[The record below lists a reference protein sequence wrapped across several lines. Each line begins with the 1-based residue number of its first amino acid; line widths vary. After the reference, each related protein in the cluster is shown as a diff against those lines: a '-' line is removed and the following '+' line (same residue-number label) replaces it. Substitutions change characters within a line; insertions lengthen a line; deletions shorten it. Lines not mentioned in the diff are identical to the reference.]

1 MRRAPSLAAPSF
13 PLLSILLTRLQ
24 AQEADPLILLL
35 LILAPEWQHWAEGAS
50 APYGPFGPPGP
61 YGDGGPQMDQPYGE
75 EHRAPPSLAAA
86 VQAMGAI
93 QAMRRFD
100 APRAYTPWPI
110 AACPRIEEVGSSGDL

>member
-1 MRRAPSLAAPSF
+1 MRVLAPTSTPTLTPTSTPTL
-13 PLLSILLTRLQ
+13 PLTLTLTQ
-24 AQEADPLILLL
+24 V
-35 LILAPEWQHWAEGAS
+35 APEWQHWAEGAS